1 MRAKITAQFVKD
13 LINGKI
19 ADFTTFPPT
28 KETEIRDTELAGF
41 ALIAF
46 PSSTVSFIF
55 RYRNAEGKARK
66 LTIGKYG
73 KNMTVPAARQEAES
87 RSPVAKSGVDVHS
100 QKKEARRRAERVRQQ
115 TLGVFF
121 EERYQPYCQ
130 AHMKSETANNRAW
143 VIKHYFVEHWA
154 DKPLTEINQW
164 LVTSWR
170 RKKLKDGL
178 KPGGVN
184 RPIAALKALLNRAVE
199 WQVIDVNPLAGMK
212 QLKEDRTG
220 VVRYLSED
228 EENRLRAALDKR
240 QDQQRN
246 ERESHIQWQEERHL
260 KAALSLTK
268 AVFTDHIKPIVL
280 LALNTGM
287 RRGEI
292 FSLGLQD
299 VNLKQRQVTVQGDT
313 AKSGNSRAIPL
324 NDEAMHALASW
335 IDEQDLSD
343 LVFPSPKTGKRLD
356 NITTAW
362 RNVMKDA
369 GIQNFRFHDTRHDF
383 ASKLVM
389 KSVDLYSVQ
398 RLLGHTS
405 IEMTQRYA
413 HLAPDHLMKA
423 VEVLNA
429 TEDRS

>member
-1 MRAKITAQFVKD
+1 
-13 LINGKI
+13 
-19 ADFTTFPPT
+19 
-28 KETEIRDTELAGF
+28 
-41 ALIAF
+41 
-46 PSSTVSFIF
+46 
-55 RYRNAEGKARK
+55 
-66 LTIGKYG
+66 
-73 KNMTVPAARQEAES
+73 
-87 RSPVAKSGVDVHS
+87 
-100 QKKEARRRAERVRQQ
+100 
-115 TLGVFF
+115 
-121 EERYQPYCQ
+121 
-130 AHMKSETANNRAW
+130 
-143 VIKHYFVEHWA
+143 
-154 DKPLTEINQW
+154 
-164 LVTSWR
+164 
-170 RKKLKDGL
+170 
-178 KPGGVN
+178 VN

>member
-154 DKPLTEINQW
+154 DRPLTEINQW

-287 RRGEI
+287 RR
-292 FSLGLQD
+292 
-299 VNLKQRQVTVQGDT
+299 
-313 AKSGNSRAIPL
+313 
-324 NDEAMHALASW
+324 
-335 IDEQDLSD
+335 
-343 LVFPSPKTGKRLD
+343 
-356 NITTAW
+356 
-362 RNVMKDA
+362 
-369 GIQNFRFHDTRHDF
+369 
-383 ASKLVM
+383 
-389 KSVDLYSVQ
+389 
-398 RLLGHTS
+398 
-405 IEMTQRYA
+405 
-413 HLAPDHLMKA
+413 
-423 VEVLNA
+423 
-429 TEDRS
+429 

>member
-87 RSPVAKSGVDVHS
+87 RSPAAKSGVDVHS
-100 QKKEARRRAERVRQQ
+100 QKKETRKRAERTRQQ

-121 EERYQPYCQ
+121 QQRYEPYCL
-130 AHMKSETANNRAW
+130 AHMRSETANNRAW

-228 EENRLRAALDKR
+228 EEKRLKDALDRR
-240 QDQQRN
+240 QDQQRA
-246 ERESHIQWQEERHL
+246 ERESHIQWQEERHHHAAPSL
-260 KAALSLTK
+260 KK
-268 AVFTDHIKPIVL
+268 AVFTDHVKPIVI

-292 FSLGLQD
+292 FNLRLQNVD
-299 VNLKQRQVTVQGDT
+299 LKQRQVTVQGGT
-313 AKSGNSRAIPL
+313 SKSGQSRVIPL
-324 NDEAMHALASW
+324 NDEATHALSSW
-335 IDEQDLSD
+335 IKEQNPSD
-343 LVFPSPKTGKRLD
+343 QVFPSPKTGKRLD

-362 RNVMKDA
+362 RNLMKDA

-398 RLLGHTS
+398 RLLGHAS

-413 HLAPDHLMKA
+413 HLAPDC
-423 VEVLNA
+423 
-429 TEDRS
+429 